1 MSETPRPAEWR
12 PDERTLGLLLFGFS
26 IVSGATA
33 LIFANSDFA
42 VLFNVPPQGAVAGV
56 TYQYTVAEQMDAAGA
71 FVQGCAA
78 VVAALG
84 AAGIY
89 AAKRW
94 GGPVAVIALAVQ
106 VLALVVSMVA
116 VPGGALV
123 IGRLIETAW
132 LVVLILLITG
142 MRRMAQQGRAESAA
156 LPAERTGSPDEE
168 ASVTTEET
176 VSVDG
181 D

>member
-1 MSETPRPAEWR
+1 MSDAQRAEEWR
-12 PDERTLGLLLFGFS
+12 PDERTLGVLLFGFS
-26 IVSGATA
+26 IVSAATA

-42 VLFNVPPQGAVAGV
+42 VLFNVPPQGAASGV

-78 VVAALG
+78 VFAALG

-89 AAKRW
+89 TAKRW
-94 GGPVAVIALAVQ
+94 GGPVAVAALAVQ

-132 LVVLILLITG
+132 LVVLILLITSL
-142 MRRMAQQGRAESAA
+142 RRMAQQERSESIASQAHPDPASDETRAV
-156 LPAERTGSPDEE
+156 SPEK
-168 ASVTTEET
+168 T
-176 VSVDG
+176 VAVDG